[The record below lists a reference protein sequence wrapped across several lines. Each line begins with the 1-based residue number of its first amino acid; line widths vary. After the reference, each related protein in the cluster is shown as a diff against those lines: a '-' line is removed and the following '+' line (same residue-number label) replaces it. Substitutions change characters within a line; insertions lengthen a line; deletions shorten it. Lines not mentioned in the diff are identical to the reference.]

1 MLILLAPPCWF
12 PYFHIPIDFLCSRE
26 RVFQRAKDGV
36 AFGHFPPLRSA
47 AAALPQV
54 QECMPGRVTLLSTAE
69 KSGAGS

>member
-1 MLILLAPPCWF
+1 M
-12 PYFHIPIDFLCSRE
+12 
-26 RVFQRAKDGV
+26 FQRAKDGV